1 MRIWN
6 VNDKVKIKLEQEIKE
21 DLKRLNKYENSLNKN
36 IEIIKST
43 KKNIIRLQTAI
54 KIGIFASGS
63 KNEGL
68 YFMN

>member
-6 VNDKVKIKLEQEIKE
+6 VNNNIKTKLENEIKE
-21 DLKRLNKYENSLNKN
+21 DLKRLNKYESCLNKN
-36 IEIIKST
+36 IELIKLT

-54 KIGIFASGS
+54 KFGILVSGS